1 MLFINKKLNWGYI
14 SFWTLV
20 LSLLLLSTHSFAFEG
35 PQHRLNFHLNGFG
48 LSMISSNS
56 NDLQD
61 GEGINFGISYDYVDR
76 RGHSFAIEGHSL
88 SSTVGSQTL
97 GGSLS
102 YIGYRYH
109 TNSGFYVGLGV
120 ASVIRDTE
128 DCSTFFTQCRAFY
141 RSSDLGLS
149 LGYTYVFDSGF
160 TLGVSSIYVPPSP
173 ASKVTEKGYTF
184 NVSRVTSST
193 ELNLG
198 AQSVGLVLG
207 YTWR

>member
-1 MLFINKKLNWGYI
+1 MLFINKKLKWGYI
-14 SFWTLV
+14 RFWAFV
-20 LSLLLLSTHSFAFEG
+20 MSLLLLSTHSFAFEG

-48 LSMISSNS
+48 LSGISLNS
-56 NDLQD
+56 NDLQ
-61 GEGINFGISYDYVDR
+61 GSEGINFGISYDYVDK
-76 RGHSFAIEGHSL
+76 RGHSFAIEGHSFPL
-88 SSTVGSQTL
+88 TVGSQTL
-97 GGSLS
+97 GGSLLS
-102 YIGYRYH
+102 IGYRYH
-109 TNSGFYVGLGV
+109 TKGGFYVGLGA

-128 DCSTFFTQCRAFY
+128 GCPTFSTQCRAFY

-173 ASKVTEKGYTF
+173 ASKVTERGSTF

-193 ELNLG
+193 GLNLG